1 MKRRN
6 LYLTAFAVIAIA
18 ISVFAVFDFNDAERR
33 LCDAGVYEMLTPE
46 LVETYEREIAGESVV
61 SGKTQAQLDRAAS
74 RLKIDVNKLKAIMLL
89 QDLAGRVNRDISL
102 DELAAMN
109 DMKLLGLLKQCGD
122 EYLSTLTDERRAEL
136 KKILA
141 ECVKFPIK
149 F

>member
-6 LYLTAFAVIAIA
+6 IYMTAFAVIAIA

-33 LCDAGVYEMLTPE
+33 LCDAGVYDMLTPE

-61 SGKTQAQLDRAAS
+61 SGKTQAQLVRAAS
-74 RLKIDVNKLKAIMLL
+74 RLKIEINKLKAIMLL
-89 QDLAGRVNRDISL
+89 QDLAGRVNKDISL

-109 DMKLLGLLKQCGD
+109 DIKLLSLLKQYGD

-136 KKILA
+136 KKILSDS
-141 ECVKFPIK
+141 VKLPIK